1 MNKKNFKRPHYIRIH
16 IQKIK
21 DSPKE
26 IIGMR
31 GGGGMKKNRL
41 VLSVTLVQENLAFND
56 DPRAFVYPPCRVPPC

>member
-31 GGGGMKKNRL
+31 GGWGHEKEPFGIVRHISAGK
-41 VLSVTLVQENLAFND
+41 S
-56 DPRAFVYPPCRVPPC
+56 RV